1 MAATKIPPS
10 NDESALAPQGSGKV
24 RKQDRITLE
33 ALQQR
38 FDRPLLDVVCR
49 LPPQSRLEAKG
60 HSECSLFVPLRSGEG
75 VRSVSDLYQENGNCA
90 HGAVAMSFVFVPN
103 AR

>member
-10 NDESALAPQGSGKV
+10 NDESALAPQGGKV

-49 LPPQSRLEAKG
+49 PPQSRLEAKG
-60 HSECSLFVPLRSGEG
+60 HSECSLFVPLRLAKEFG
-75 VRSVSDLYQENGNCA
+75 VCLTYIKNGNCA
-90 HGAVAMSFVFVPN
+90 HGAMAMSFIFVPN